1 MAKSRNVPGVEI
13 PADYGTAKGNS
24 LESGLPSR
32 QILGQVEQRTPPGS
46 GDSFGVEQFTRG
58 KIRSAAE
65 SRLSD
70 MDRSA
75 PPPLRR
81 VDGSY
86 GQSDSNH

>member
-1 MAKSRNVPGVEI
+1 MRNVPGTEI
-13 PADYGTAKGNS
+13 PADYGTVKGNS
-24 LESGLPSR
+24 LEQGLPSR
-32 QILGQVEQRTPPGS
+32 QILGQVEQKSPPGS

-58 KIRSAAE
+58 KPRSTAE

-70 MDRSA
+70 QDRSA

-81 VDGSY
+81 VDGSF